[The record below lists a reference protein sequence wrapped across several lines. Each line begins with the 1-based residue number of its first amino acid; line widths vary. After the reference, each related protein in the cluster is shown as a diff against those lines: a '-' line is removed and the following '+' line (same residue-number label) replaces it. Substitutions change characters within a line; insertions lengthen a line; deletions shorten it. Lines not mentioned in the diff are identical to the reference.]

1 VQLQPDKGSGG
12 VAIPD
17 AASQCEQRGKEAP
30 KKLHTVGSE
39 PTPGKRAAFVCHSVN
54 LAFLSVPSLGP
65 KVVPAIKVAA
75 WIVRIKKKSCFH
87 RPFMLSF
94 ALVTGIRL
102 NPDVLMIFGRQIC
115 AP

>member
-1 VQLQPDKGSGG
+1 MQSSSGG

-17 AASQCEQRGKEAP
+17 AASQCVQCGKEAP
-30 KKLHTVGSE
+30 KKLHTVGYE

-65 KVVPAIKVAA
+65 RPRAVPAIKVAA

-87 RPFMLSF
+87 RPFRLSF

-102 NPDVLMIFGRQIC
+102 NPDVLMISSRQMC

>member
-1 VQLQPDKGSGG
+1 
-12 VAIPD
+12 VAIPY
-17 AASQCEQRGKEAP
+17 AASQCVQCGKEAP
-30 KKLHTVGSE
+30 KKLHTMGSE

-65 KVVPAIKVAA
+65 RPKAVPAIKVAA

-87 RPFMLSF
+87 RLFTLSF

-102 NPDVLMIFGRQIC
+102 NPDVLMISSRQMR